1 MAFLKGGIAWLL
13 VSLPLGIALGAAA
26 SVYLGEDAAFDR
38 LTFAAN
44 GAQAGAWLA
53 LVGATAAAATT
64 VLARDMLRRAGGSE
78 VLTGAIVSLGT
89 IIAGLAILVL

>member
-1 MAFLKGGIAWLL
+1 MAFLKGEIAWLL

-26 SVYLGEDAAFDR
+26 SSYLGEDAALDR
-38 LTFAAN
+38 LTSAAN

-53 LVGATAAAATT
+53 LVGATAAAATA
-64 VLARDMLRRAGGSE
+64 VLTRDVLRRAGGSE

-89 IIAGLAILVL
+89 IIAGLAMLVL